1 MKGGRRAAVYETIDA
16 EGRARFRLHGMLYG
30 AACLAGLEWAAP
42 PEARRYFAWRLRRG
56 DLPIP
61 LLLRSETIDILMAS
75 AWRDVGGPL
84 RARLPQRNPRVRS
97 RALRALN
104 YPPPILARA
113 LFAGGASTFT
123 PLMPPKPT
131 GKDSLPA
138 LRHPR

>member
-75 AWRDVGGPL
+75 AWRDVGG
-84 RARLPQRNPRVRS
+84 ARPALLPQRHPRLPS
-97 RALRALN
+97 RAPRAFE
-104 YPPPILARA
+104 YPPRLPAPA
-113 LFAGGASTFT
+113 LF
-123 PLMPPKPT
+123 
-131 GKDSLPA
+131 
-138 LRHPR
+138 